1 MNLTLV
7 MTRVFLKIFSRDRQA
22 IFFSLVFPM
31 LMMFAFGFF
40 NSGEAEPINI
50 GIADNANSPLS
61 RDFID
66 SVAANPL
73 FNIIE
78 DVEPML
84 RVLVS
89 EGDIGLAMIV
99 PEQFQGNPANTNL
112 RVLIDTSQTAQMNT
126 VIPLLQQALVEV
138 ERDLR
143 GLEPLFDIAIEDIEA
158 RTQTYLDFLVPGLLA
173 LALMQI
179 SMGGSG
185 FNLVEFR
192 RKGILKRLFV
202 TPVQPKNFITGLVL
216 SRLLIVMVQLSILL
230 GIAILLLDITFI
242 GNLFNLYIFIIM
254 GTTIFLSLGFCL
266 GSLAKTQ
273 QAIMAMNMLLTW
285 PQMLLT
291 GIFYPID
298 AMPTIVQPLANIL
311 PLSFVVNGIRSVAID
326 GASVITLMPNVIGIV
341 IWIVI
346 ALSFAIRLFNWKEV
360 AT

>member
-1 MNLTLV
+1 M
-7 MTRVFLKIFSRDRQA
+7 
-22 IFFSLVFPM
+22 M
-31 LMMFAFGFF
+31 LAFGFF
-40 NSGEAEPINI
+40 NSGETDPIAI
-50 GIADNANSPLS
+50 GVADNANSSLS
-61 RDFID
+61 RNFIASID
-66 SVAANPL
+66 ANPL
-73 FNIIE
+73 FT
-78 DVEPML
+78 VT
-84 RVLVS
+84 
-89 EGDIGLAMIV
+89 EGDETSLIVQVINGNLGLTLVV
-99 PEQFQGNPANTNL
+99 PEEFQGNPANVDL

-126 VIPLLQQALVEV
+126 VVPLLEQALVQV

-143 GLEPLFDIAIEDIEA
+143 NLEPLFDLAIVDVEA

-173 LALMQI
+173 MALMQI
-179 SMGGSG
+179 AMGGSG

-216 SRLLIVMVQLSILL
+216 SRLVIVMIQLSLLL

-242 GNLFNLYIFIIM
+242 GNLFNLYVFIIL

-285 PQMLLT
+285 PQMLLS

-298 AMPTIVQPLANIL
+298 AMPSVVQPLANLL
-311 PLSFVVNGIRSVAID
+311 PLSFVVNGLRGVAIE
-326 GASVITLMPNVIGIV
+326 GANLITLFPNVIGILV
-341 IWIVI
+341 WVAI
-346 ALSFAIRLFNWKEV
+346 ALGFAIKLFNWKEV

>member
-7 MTRVFLKIFSRDRQA
+7 MTKVFLKIFSRDRQA
-22 IFFSLVFPM
+22 IVFSLIFPL
-31 LMMFAFGFF
+31 LMMMAFGFF
-40 NSGEAEPINI
+40 NSGDVDPIPI
-50 GIADNANSPLS
+50 GIADNANSSLS
-61 RDFID
+61 RNFIA
-66 SVAANPL
+66 SINANPL
-73 FNIIE
+73 FE
-78 DVEPML
+78 VTEGTEQSL
-84 RVLVS
+84 RIQVIN
-89 EGDIGLAMIV
+89 GNIGLALLI
-99 PEQFQGNPANTNL
+99 PEEFRGNPDNIDL

-126 VIPLLQQALVEV
+126 VIPLLQQGLVDV

-143 GLEPLFDIAIEDIEA
+143 NLEPLFDLAIEDVEA

-173 LALMQI
+173 MALMQI
-179 SMGGSG
+179 AMGGSG

-216 SRLLIVMVQLSILL
+216 SRLLIVMIQLSILL

-242 GNLFNLYIFIIM
+242 GNLANLYVFIIL
-254 GTTIFLSLGFCL
+254 GTTIFLCLGFCL

-298 AMPTIVQPLANIL
+298 AMPGFIQPLANVL
-311 PLSFVVNGIRSVAID
+311 PLSFVVNGLRGVAIE
-326 GASVITLMPNVIGIV
+326 GANVIALLPNVIGIV
-341 IWIVI
+341 IWIAI
-346 ALSFAIRLFNWKEV
+346 GLGFAIKLFNWKEV

>member
-1 MNLTLV
+1 MNLTLI
-7 MTRVFLKIFSRDRQA
+7 MTKVFLKIFSRDRQA
-22 IFFSLVFPM
+22 IIFSLIFPL
-31 LMMFAFGFF
+31 LMMLAFGFF
-40 NSGEAEPINI
+40 NSGETDPIAI
-50 GIADNANSPLS
+50 GVVDNANSSLS
-61 RDFID
+61 RDFIASID
-66 SVAANPL
+66 ANPL
-73 FNIIE
+73 FT
-78 DVEPML
+78 VT
-84 RVLVS
+84 
-89 EGDIGLAMIV
+89 EGDETSLIVQVINGNLGLTLVV
-99 PEQFQGNPANTNL
+99 PEEFQSNPANVDL

-126 VIPLLQQALVEV
+126 VIPLLQQALVQV

-143 GLEPLFDIAIEDIEA
+143 NLDPLFDLTIVDVEA

-173 LALMQI
+173 MALMQI

-216 SRLLIVMVQLSILL
+216 SRLIIVLVQLSLLL

-242 GNLFNLYIFIIM
+242 GNLFNLYAFIIL

-285 PQMLLT
+285 PQMLLS

-298 AMPTIVQPLANIL
+298 AMPTIVQPLANLL
-311 PLSFVVNGIRSVAID
+311 PLSFVVNGLRGVAIE
-326 GASVITLMPNVIGIV
+326 GANVIGLIPNVIGILV
-341 IWIVI
+341 WIAIV
-346 ALSFAIRLFNWKEV
+346 LGFAIKLFNWKEV

>member
-1 MNLTLV
+1 MNLTLI
-7 MTRVFLKIFSRDRQA
+7 MTKVFLKIFSRDRQA
-22 IFFSLVFPM
+22 IIFSLIFPL
-31 LMMFAFGFF
+31 LMMLAFGFF
-40 NSGEAEPINI
+40 NSGETDPIAI
-50 GIADNANSPLS
+50 GVADNANSSLS
-61 RDFID
+61 RNFIASID
-66 SVAANPL
+66 ANPL
-73 FNIIE
+73 FT
-78 DVEPML
+78 VT
-84 RVLVS
+84 
-89 EGDIGLAMIV
+89 EGDETSLIVQVINGNLGLTLVV
-99 PEQFQGNPANTNL
+99 PEEFQGNPANVDL

-126 VIPLLQQALVEV
+126 VVPLLEQALVQV

-143 GLEPLFDIAIEDIEA
+143 NLEPLFDLAIVDVEA

-173 LALMQI
+173 MALMQI
-179 SMGGSG
+179 AMGGSG

-216 SRLLIVMVQLSILL
+216 SRLVIVMIQLSLLL

-242 GNLFNLYIFIIM
+242 GNLFNLYVFIIL

-285 PQMLLT
+285 PQMLLS

-298 AMPTIVQPLANIL
+298 AMPSVVQPLANLL
-311 PLSFVVNGIRSVAID
+311 PLSFVVNGLRGVAIE
-326 GASVITLMPNVIGIV
+326 GANLITLFPNVIGILV
-341 IWIVI
+341 WVAI
-346 ALSFAIRLFNWKEV
+346 ALGFAIKLFNWKEV

>member
-1 MNLTLV
+1 MNLTLI
-7 MTRVFLKIFSRDRQA
+7 MTKVFLKIFSRDRQA
-22 IFFSLVFPM
+22 IVFSLIFPL
-31 LMMFAFGFF
+31 LMMLAFGFF
-40 NSGEAEPINI
+40 NSGETDPIAI
-50 GIADNANSPLS
+50 GVVDNANSSLS
-61 RDFID
+61 RDFIASID
-66 SVAANPL
+66 ANPL
-73 FNIIE
+73 FT
-78 DVEPML
+78 VT
-84 RVLVS
+84 
-89 EGDIGLAMIV
+89 EGDETSLIVQVINGNLGLTLVV
-99 PEQFQGNPANTNL
+99 PKEFQGNPANIDL

-126 VIPLLQQALVEV
+126 VVPLLEQALVQV

-143 GLEPLFDIAIEDIEA
+143 NLEPLFDLAIVDVEA

-173 LALMQI
+173 MALMQI
-179 SMGGSG
+179 AMGGSG

-216 SRLLIVMVQLSILL
+216 SRLVIVMIQLSLLL

-242 GNLFNLYIFIIM
+242 GNIFNLYVFIIL

-285 PQMLLT
+285 PQMLLS

-298 AMPTIVQPLANIL
+298 AMPSVVQPMANLL
-311 PLSFVVNGIRSVAID
+311 PLSFVVNGLRGVAIE
-326 GASVITLMPNVIGIV
+326 GANIITLFPNIIGILV
-341 IWIVI
+341 WIVI
-346 ALSFAIRLFNWKEV
+346 ALGFAIKLFNWKEV

>member
-1 MNLTLV
+1 MNLTLI
-7 MTRVFLKIFSRDRQA
+7 MTKVFLKIFSRDRQA
-22 IFFSLVFPM
+22 IVFSLIFPL
-31 LMMFAFGFF
+31 LMMLAFGFF
-40 NSGEAEPINI
+40 NSGETDPIAI
-50 GIADNANSPLS
+50 GVVDNANSSLS
-61 RDFID
+61 RDFIASID
-66 SVAANPL
+66 ANPL
-73 FNIIE
+73 FT
-78 DVEPML
+78 VT
-84 RVLVS
+84 
-89 EGDIGLAMIV
+89 EGDEASLIVQVINGNLGLTLVV
-99 PEQFQGNPANTNL
+99 PKEFQGNPANIDL

-126 VIPLLQQALVEV
+126 VVPLLEQALVQV

-143 GLEPLFDIAIEDIEA
+143 NLEPLFDLAIVDVEA

-173 LALMQI
+173 MALMQI
-179 SMGGSG
+179 AMGGSG

-216 SRLLIVMVQLSILL
+216 SRLVIVMIQLSLLL

-242 GNLFNLYIFIIM
+242 GNIFNLYVFIIL

-285 PQMLLT
+285 PQMLLS

-298 AMPTIVQPLANIL
+298 AMPSVVQPMANLL
-311 PLSFVVNGIRSVAID
+311 PLSFVVNGLRGVAIE
-326 GASVITLMPNVIGIV
+326 GANIITLFPNIIGILV
-341 IWIVI
+341 WIVI
-346 ALSFAIRLFNWKEV
+346 ALGFAIVLFNWKEV

>member
-1 MNLTLV
+1 MNLTLI
-7 MTRVFLKIFSRDRQA
+7 MTKVFLKIFSRDRQA
-22 IFFSLVFPM
+22 IVFSLIFPLLVM
-31 LMMFAFGFF
+31 LAFGFF
-40 NSGEAEPINI
+40 NSGETDPIAI
-50 GIADNANSPLS
+50 GVVDNANSSLS
-61 RDFID
+61 RDFIASID
-66 SVAANPL
+66 ANPL
-73 FNIIE
+73 FT
-78 DVEPML
+78 VT
-84 RVLVS
+84 
-89 EGDIGLAMIV
+89 EGDETSLIVQVINGNLGLTLVV
-99 PEQFQGNPANTNL
+99 PKEFQGNPANIDL

-126 VIPLLQQALVEV
+126 VVPLLEQALVQV

-143 GLEPLFDIAIEDIEA
+143 NLEPLFDLAIVDVEA

-173 LALMQI
+173 MALMQI
-179 SMGGSG
+179 AMGGSG

-216 SRLLIVMVQLSILL
+216 SRLVIVMIQLSLLL

-242 GNLFNLYIFIIM
+242 GNIFNLYVFIIL

-285 PQMLLT
+285 PQMLLS

-298 AMPTIVQPLANIL
+298 AMPSVVQPMANLL
-311 PLSFVVNGIRSVAID
+311 PLSFVVNGLRGVAIE
-326 GASVITLMPNVIGIV
+326 GANIITLFPNIIGILV
-341 IWIVI
+341 WIVI
-346 ALSFAIRLFNWKEV
+346 ALGFAIKLFNWKEV

>member
-1 MNLTLV
+1 MNLTLI
-7 MTRVFLKIFSRDRQA
+7 MTKVFLKIFSRDRQA
-22 IFFSLVFPM
+22 IIFSLIFPL
-31 LMMFAFGFF
+31 LMMLAFGFF
-40 NSGEAEPINI
+40 NSGETDPIAI
-50 GIADNANSPLS
+50 GVVDNANSSLS
-61 RDFID
+61 RDFIASID
-66 SVAANPL
+66 ANPL
-73 FNIIE
+73 FT
-78 DVEPML
+78 VT
-84 RVLVS
+84 
-89 EGDIGLAMIV
+89 EGDETSLIVQVINGNLGLTLVV
-99 PEQFQGNPANTNL
+99 PEEFQSNPANVDL

-126 VIPLLQQALVEV
+126 VVPLLQQALVQV

-143 GLEPLFDIAIEDIEA
+143 NLDPLFDLTIVDVEA

-173 LALMQI
+173 MALMQI

-216 SRLLIVMVQLSILL
+216 SRLVIVLVQLSLLL

-242 GNLFNLYIFIIM
+242 GNLFNLYVFIIL

-285 PQMLLT
+285 PQMLLS

-298 AMPTIVQPLANIL
+298 AMPTIVQPLANLL
-311 PLSFVVNGIRSVAID
+311 PLSFVVNGLRGVAIE
-326 GASVITLMPNVIGIV
+326 GANVIGLIPNVIGILV
-341 IWIVI
+341 WIAIV
-346 ALSFAIRLFNWKEV
+346 LGFAIKLFNWKEV